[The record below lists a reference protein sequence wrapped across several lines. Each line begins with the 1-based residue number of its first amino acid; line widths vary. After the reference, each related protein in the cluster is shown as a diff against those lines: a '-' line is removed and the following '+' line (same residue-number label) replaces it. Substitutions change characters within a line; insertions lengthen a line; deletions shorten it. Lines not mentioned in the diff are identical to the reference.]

1 MEDIRTSNYN
11 QITLKVNK
19 QIATLIRK
27 IAKREE
33 RTIQT
38 VTNRLL
44 IKAISEYENS
54 DVSTDDF
61 EYSLSELS
69 G

>member
-19 QIATLIRK
+19 KIATLIRK